1 MSTLKTTNLQHPSA
15 ASPAIVLDA
24 DGGMSG
30 AFPSPNRNLLYN
42 GAMQV
47 HQRGTSTAGITGTGY
62 YTADRWM
69 IIKSNFGTWTN
80 TVENDAPSG
89 SGFRNSYKVLCT
101 TSSASPAADDYA
113 VVIQQLEGQDVQRI
127 MKGTA
132 QAQPLTLSFWAK
144 SNVTGTH
151 TVTLYDADNTRGVS
165 ASYTISASATW
176 TRHVVTFTGD
186 TTGIF
191 DNDNQSSLQVYFNL
205 GGGSNRAGG
214 SLQTSWGAWGFDNS
228 WMGSQVNVAAST
240 NNYWQVTGV
249 QLEVG
254 TAATPFEFKRYAQEL
269 QECERY
275 YQRLSNWTGF
285 GEGTTAISATFPL
298 HQPLRSSPSVLAVI
312 SGSTLTWRTVAGSD
326 GSDSSWSILAPSTD
340 FRTAIWMLITN
351 VSDLTDGHP
360 YQNRYSNFDALLE
373 VGAEL

>member
-228 WMGSQVNVAAST
+228 WMGSQVNVAAAT

-254 TAATPFEFKRYAQEL
+254 AAATPFEFKSFGQEL
-269 QECERY
+269 AECQRY
-275 YQRLSNWTGF
+275 YESVV
-285 GEGTTAISATFPL
+285 FPL
-298 HQPLRSSPSVLAVI
+298 HYAAAFNGTDIYLPVYYAVTKRATPTITLPSSTNAVRNT
-312 SGSTLTWRTVAGSD
+312 SGTTKSPEYAWTTGSINASSFSIYAGAASLGAINAGTATVS
-326 GSDSSWSILAPSTD
+326 
-340 FRTAIWMLITN
+340 
-351 VSDLTDGHP
+351 
-360 YQNRYSNFDALLE
+360 
-373 VGAEL
+373 AEL